1 MAHVVDLKL
10 QCRQA
15 LNESIEDQSQWFKD
29 QDHQPKSTGQNV
41 TSQLINFFFFFF
53 FFFFFNLFIFIIFTE
68 QTHTLLTIL
77 ILYLHP
83 FTYTLHYSYLQFL
96 YKQAGQ
102 TLTLLTILAI

>member
-1 MAHVVDLKL
+1 ML
-10 QCRQA
+10 
-15 LNESIEDQSQWFKD
+15 
-29 QDHQPKSTGQNV
+29 V
-41 TSQLINFFFFFF
+41 TSCEYGESLVKSSEGNINSLTISSNVVFFFF